1 MAAPLAVRGEFSSAD
16 ARALSESDARVTL
29 YPASS
34 TTALTLASTDVFRIS
49 AAVITAGTTGN
60 LIVTLYDGA
69 NASVAAGERLLR
81 VSVLSNSTVVVPLPQ
96 AIYCQ
101 AGTYPKVL
109 ADAAGDVNVTLT
121 GAIEYS

>member
-16 ARALSESDARVTL
+16 ARALTEENARVTL

-34 TTALTLASTDVFRIS
+34 TTALSLASTDVVRIS

-69 NASVAAGERLLR
+69 NNTVAAGERLLR
-81 VSVLSNSTVVVPLPQ
+81 VSVLQNSTVVVPLPQ

-109 ADAAGDVNVTLT
+109 TDAAGDVNVTLT
-121 GAIEYS
+121 GAVEYS